1 MSGSEKHD
9 LAEQKKAARAAAS
22 KARAAAHQ
30 RLAETAGLALA
41 RNGLP
46 CDHRMGRRVA
56 SGFQPYK
63 SEISVLPLMAK
74 LAAEGW
80 MIAMPVVVAKG
91 EPLVFRAWEPGAE
104 MVPGLWEIPVPPET
118 AEEVEPD
125 LLLIPMLAF
134 DRLGY
139 RLGYGGGFYD
149 RTLELLRNRK
159 PITAIGVAY
168 AAQEMSEVPRGPHD
182 QPLDW
187 IMTEEQ
193 TFRPARS

>member
-1 MSGSEKHD
+1 
-9 LAEQKKAARAAAS
+9 
-22 KARAAAHQ
+22 
-30 RLAETAGLALA
+30 
-41 RNGLP
+41 
-46 CDHRMGRRVA
+46 
-56 SGFQPYK
+56 
-63 SEISVLPLMAK
+63 
-74 LAAEGW
+74 
-80 MIAMPVVVAKG
+80 
-91 EPLVFRAWEPGAE
+91 